1 MNTVQFHVAAAQM
14 KLRCNMRGPSF
25 APRQFGAKR
34 RVAMEIAGVVLL
46 GSVVLWFA
54 QQFDRHNW

>member
-1 MNTVQFHVAAAQM
+1 M
-14 KLRCNMRGPSF
+14 KLRCNMREPSSV
-25 APRQFGAKR
+25 PRQFGAKR
-34 RVAMEIAGVVLL
+34 RVAMEIAGVVML

>member
-1 MNTVQFHVAAAQM
+1 
-14 KLRCNMRGPSF
+14 
-25 APRQFGAKR
+25 
-34 RVAMEIAGVVLL
+34 MEIAGVVLL

>member
-1 MNTVQFHVAAAQM
+1 VNTVWFHDVAAQM
-14 KLRCNMRGPSF
+14 KLRCNMREPSSV
-25 APRQFGAKR
+25 PRQFGAKR
-34 RVAMEIAGVVLL
+34 RVAMEIAGVVML